1 MSELAQ
7 ALVIYGP
14 LGIACIGLAYAVG
27 KLQMQLLETQQRCEA
42 AQQARVDDAKKV
54 ADTLLSISDE
64 NNQVISELTRAVEHN
79 NRGLDALAD
88 ANRSDVREANGRAR
102 DPRQDPRVDIVDP
115 RRPR

>member
-14 LGIACIGLAYAVG
+14 LGIACAGLAYAVG
-27 KLQMQLLETQQRCEA
+27 KLQTQLLETQQRCEA

-64 NNQVISELTRAVEHN
+64 NNKVIGELTRAVEHN
-79 NRGLDALAD
+79 NRGLDAIAD
-88 ANRSDVREANGRAR
+88 ISRSDVRETNNVP
-102 DPRQDPRVDIVDP
+102 PRRDPRVDTVGP
-115 RRPR
+115 RRRT